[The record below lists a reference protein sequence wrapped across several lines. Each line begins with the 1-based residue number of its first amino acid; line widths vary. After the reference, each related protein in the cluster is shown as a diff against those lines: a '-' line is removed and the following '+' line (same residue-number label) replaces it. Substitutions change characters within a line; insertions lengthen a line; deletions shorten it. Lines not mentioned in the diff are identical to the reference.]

1 MVRTPTA
8 PGRPAKELVVRRAH
22 DGGDFENLVSTS
34 CSGWCHRRP
43 SNRVPCAKKPFVM
56 GDIHYA
62 NGVIG
67 KLFYVKP
74 AIFRC
79 W

>member
-1 MVRTPTA
+1 
-8 PGRPAKELVVRRAH
+8 
-22 DGGDFENLVSTS
+22 
-34 CSGWCHRRP
+34 
-43 SNRVPCAKKPFVM
+43 VPCAKKPFVM

-79 W
+79 